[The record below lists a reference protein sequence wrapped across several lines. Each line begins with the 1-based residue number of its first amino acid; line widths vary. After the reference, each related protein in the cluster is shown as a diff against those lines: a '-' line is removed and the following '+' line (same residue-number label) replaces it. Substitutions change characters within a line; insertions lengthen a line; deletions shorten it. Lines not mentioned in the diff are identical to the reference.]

1 MQRDLLSEEPPEGA
15 VEDVSP
21 ESAVAL
27 TVNLVRAYVANHIV
41 PPAQL
46 ASLLEQ
52 THRTVLSLSNL
63 RPERPD
69 DSVPLVAPGAER
81 LVCLECG
88 KAFRALKR
96 HLSAQHGLTPEEYRM
111 RWNLPSDHPVTS
123 PDYAAQRSSMAKAT
137 GLGKRQRGRPRK
149 ARRPDEEGQA

>member
-1 MQRDLLSEEPPEGA
+1 MPEAFPEGGS
-15 VEDVSP
+15 DDISP

-27 TVNLVRAYVANHIV
+27 TVNLVRAYVSNHIV
-41 PPAQL
+41 PPTQL

-52 THRTVLSLSNL
+52 THRTVLSLANL
-63 RPERPD
+63 RPEPPEG
-69 DSVPLVAPGAER
+69 SVPSIAPGAER

-96 HLSAQHGLTPEEYRM
+96 HLSAQHQLTPEEYRM
-111 RWNLPSDHPVTS
+111 RWNLPPDHPVTS
-123 PDYAAQRSSMAKAT
+123 PAYAAQRSTMAKAT

-149 ARRPDEEGQA
+149 SRAQDGEGQA

>member
-1 MQRDLLSEEPPEGA
+1 MQRDLLPEELPEGGS
-15 VEDVSP
+15 EDISP

-46 ASLLEQ
+46 ATLLEQ

-63 RPERPD
+63 RPEQPE
-69 DSVPLVAPGAER
+69 DSVPAVAPDAER

-96 HLSAQHGLTPEEYRM
+96 HLSAQHGLAPEAYRM
-111 RWNLPSDHPVTS
+111 RWNLPPDHPVTS

-149 ARRPDEEGQA
+149 IRVQDGEGQL

>member
-1 MQRDLLSEEPPEGA
+1 MSRDLLTEASPEGEA
-15 VEDVSP
+15 EDISA

-63 RPERPD
+63 KPEQPD
-69 DSVPLVAPGAER
+69 AGFKPAVAGTQR
-81 LVCLECG
+81 IVCLECG
-88 KAFRALKR
+88 KSFRSLKR
-96 HLSAQHGLTPEEYRM
+96 HLAAQHGLSPDEYRM
-111 RWNLPSDHPVTS
+111 RWDLPPDYPITS
-123 PDYAAQRSSMAKAT
+123 PDYTAKRSSLARER
-137 GLGKRQRGRPRK
+137 GLG
-149 ARRPDEEGQA
+149 RRPKGETRPTTRDDEGEET

>member
-1 MQRDLLSEEPPEGA
+1 MQRDLLPEELPEGA
-15 VEDVSP
+15 AEDVSP
-21 ESAVAL
+21 ANAVAL
-27 TVNLVRAYVANHIV
+27 TVNLVRAYVTNHIV

-52 THRTVLSLSNL
+52 THRTVLGLSNL
-63 RPERPD
+63 KPEPLED
-69 DSVPLVAPGAER
+69 TVSVDAQGGER

-96 HLSAQHGLTPEEYRM
+96 HLSAQHQLTPEAYRM
-111 RWNLPSDHPVTS
+111 RWNLPPDYPVTS
-123 PDYAAQRSSMAKAT
+123 PVYAAQRSDMAKAT

-149 ARRPDEEGQA
+149 PRLQTGEEQT